1 MSDFNSASYF
11 ELDVDAPLFRALYE
25 EKPSWW
31 EKVKNDPR
39 VYINIRKGGYINV
52 YCRGESIMKLEYS
65 RGTYRTTTNIYYLS
79 DEEKKGKAVQLSP
92 DDIVKRL
99 DEIVGRM
106 LRRRPI
112 GKKEGDSEEGIKG
125 ELYLSGDYI
134 DTEFAF
140 MRKARPSEIEAR
152 KKRIKLDTKH
162 RISQYAQDRI
172 DLVRVDNGAIQYVEL
187 KRISDGRLNE
197 HDRVLDGEAEIVEQL
212 SDYQHIIEAYKD
224 KILIYYQNLQ
234 QVMKTLGIKNQV
246 VNQPITRI
254 SDFVELYIAGYND
267 GKPFNKKR
275 LKRIMTLRELLIDN
289 NITHSNIDTVLND
302 YLKLQKV

>member
-1 MSDFNSASYF
+1 MSDFNPASYF
-11 ELDVDAPLFRALYE
+11 ELDVNAPLFRALYA

-31 EKVKNDPR
+31 EKVKIDPR

-65 RGTYRTTTNIYYLS
+65 GGTYRATTNTYYLS
-79 DEEKKGKAVQLSP
+79 DEEKKGKSVQLSP

-106 LRRRPI
+106 LRRRPV
-112 GKKEGDSEEGIKG
+112 GKEEGDSEEGIKG
-125 ELYLSGDYI
+125 KLYLSGDYI
-134 DTEFAF
+134 DTEFAY

-152 KKRIKLDTKH
+152 KKRTKPGTQH
-162 RISQYAQDRI
+162 RISQFAQDRI
-172 DLVRVDNGAIQYVEL
+172 DLIRVDDGAIQYVEL

-197 HDRVLDGEAEIVEQL
+197 HDRELGREAEIVEQL
-212 SDYQHIIEAYKD
+212 NDYQYIIDTYND
-224 KILIYYQNLQ
+224 KILTYYQNLQ
-234 QVMKTLGIKNQV
+234 LVMKNLGIKNQV
-246 VNQPITRI
+246 VNQQIKSV

-302 YLKLQKV
+302 YLKLQKD